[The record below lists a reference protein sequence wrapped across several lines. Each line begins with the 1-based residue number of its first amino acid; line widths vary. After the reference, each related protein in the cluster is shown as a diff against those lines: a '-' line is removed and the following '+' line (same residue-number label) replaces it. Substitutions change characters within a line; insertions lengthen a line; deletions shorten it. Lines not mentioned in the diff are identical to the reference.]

1 MDPKYALLCV
11 DLFSSKVY
19 VYHMK
24 NKSNL
29 ARKMELFYKEIE
41 PKREETDEKVRLQTD
56 LEFQQN
62 EIKKLN
68 EKYNV
73 DTFSTKVRG
82 GKAFAAE
89 QKIREFKKLL
99 FKSRKLHKATK
110 TGRVDPRKLIR
121 NAVQNMNK
129 TNSQKYGL
137 PPEGIEEKSLTDEK
151 FREIYD
157 FHRMVRVSK
166 DADRYERGDIRY
178 DNKSHK
184 ELCSPLAVGEKVLT
198 LAERLRQKD
207 APGNLYKSTT
217 ENMSFFNREQTFV
230 VRKVVPRDDSHDYWI
245 SKTEKGEIID
255 KRFLRQEL
263 FVLNNQFE

>member
-1 MDPKYALLCV
+1 
-11 DLFSSKVY
+11 
-19 VYHMK
+19 
-24 NKSNL
+24 
-29 ARKMELFYKEIE
+29 MELFYKEIV
-41 PKREETDEKVRLQTD
+41 PKREETDEKMRLQTN

-68 EKYNV
+68 EKYDV
-73 DTFSTKVRG
+73 DMFGTKFRG
-82 GKAFAAE
+82 EKAFAAE

-99 FKSRKLHKATK
+99 FKSKKLHKATK

-121 NAVQNMNK
+121 NAVQNMSK

-137 PPEGIEEKSLTDEK
+137 SPEEIKEKSLADEK
-151 FREIYD
+151 FRETYD

-166 DADRYERGDIRY
+166 DANGYERGDMRY

-184 ELCSPLAVGEKVLT
+184 NLCSPLAVGEKVLA
-198 LAERLRQKD
+198 LAQRLMKKD

-217 ENMSFFNREQTFV
+217 ENMSFFNREQVFV

-245 SKTEKGEIID
+245 SKTENGEIID
-255 KRFLRQEL
+255 KRVLRQKL

>member
-1 MDPKYALLCV
+1 
-11 DLFSSKVY
+11 
-19 VYHMK
+19 
-24 NKSNL
+24 
-29 ARKMELFYKEIE
+29 MELFYKEIE
-41 PKREETDEKVRLQTD
+41 LKCEETDEKVRLQTN

-62 EIKKLN
+62 KIKKLN

-73 DTFSTKVRG
+73 DMFSTKVRG

-99 FKSRKLHKATK
+99 FKSKKLHKATK

-137 PPEGIEEKSLTDEK
+137 RHEGIEEKSLADEK

-166 DADRYERGDIRY
+166 DADRYEWGDIHY

-184 ELCSPLAVGEKVLT
+184 KLCSPLAVGEKVLA
-198 LAERLRQKD
+198 LAERLRKRD
-207 APGNLYKSTT
+207 APENLYKSTT
-217 ENMSFFNREQTFV
+217 ENMLFFNHEQIFV
-230 VRKVVPRDDSHDYWI
+230 VRKVVP
-245 SKTEKGEIID
+245 
-255 KRFLRQEL
+255 
-263 FVLNNQFE
+263 